1 MVLVHREWKLKLAQ
15 SQFHLPSCLNCFIS
29 SFVNLALV
37 PHDFRSLYDSF
48 VCIVVSAV
56 KFEHGSFLEVAE
68 LYIVVVIDLL
78 LLFLLA
84 IFGIF
89 SLHQLLADLTHVLD
103 VTGHRHIFVLLSL
116 LSHGGV
122 HGLLFTW
129 VRQGVLL
136 PVVAHVALHA
146 SIAVREGARVSEWL
160 RFGALSHALELLLG
174 LRDRLCLDLQSLLEL
189 QLVRVVSVE
198 TFLSELFHV

>member
-1 MVLVHREWKLKLAQ
+1 M
-15 SQFHLPSCLNCFIS
+15 
-29 SFVNLALV
+29 V
-37 PHDFRSLYDSF
+37 PHNFRSLYDSF

-78 LLFLLA
+78 FLFLLA
-84 IFGIF
+84 FFGIF
-89 SLHQLLADLTHVLD
+89 SLHQFLADLTHVFD
-103 VTGHRHIFVLLSL
+103 VTGDRHIFVLFSL
-116 LSHGGV
+116 FSHGGV
-122 HGLLFTW
+122 HGLLFIW

-146 SIAVREGARVSEWL
+146 SITVREGACVIEWL
-160 RFGALSHALELLLG
+160 RFGALSHALELFLG
-174 LRDRLCLDLQSLLEL
+174 LRDRLCLDLQSLLEP